1 MQQSKTAFLYLL
13 FILATV
19 VSCGQKKNQE
29 EYPLF
34 VPDDL
39 EVTLWASSPLFFNPT
54 NMDVDARGRVWVTEA
69 VNYRDFR
76 NSKGHMVREEGDR
89 VVILEDTNG
98 DGQADSTK
106 VFVQDKDLRAP
117 LGIAVL
123 GNQVIVSCSPSVII
137 YTDEDGDD
145 VPDKKQ
151 VFLTGF
157 GGRDHDHGLHA
168 GVMGPDGKWYF
179 ITGNAGP
186 HQVKGKDGWTLR
198 SGSVYNEYTPY
209 STQNIPAQVSDD
221 GEIYTGGLV
230 IRVNP
235 DGTGMEVMSHNFRN
249 AFEVGVDSFGN
260 MWQSDN
266 DDQTA
271 SCRTTWLME
280 GS

>member
-13 FILATV
+13 FILAIG

-117 LGIAVL
+117 
-123 GNQVIVSCSPSVII
+123 
-137 YTDEDGDD
+137 
-145 VPDKKQ
+145 
-151 VFLTGF
+151 
-157 GGRDHDHGLHA
+157 
-168 GVMGPDGKWYF
+168 
-179 ITGNAGP
+179 
-186 HQVKGKDGWTLR
+186 
-198 SGSVYNEYTPY
+198 
-209 STQNIPAQVSDD
+209 
-221 GEIYTGGLV
+221 
-230 IRVNP
+230 
-235 DGTGMEVMSHNFRN
+235 
-249 AFEVGVDSFGN
+249 
-260 MWQSDN
+260 
-266 DDQTA
+266 
-271 SCRTTWLME
+271 
-280 GS
+280 